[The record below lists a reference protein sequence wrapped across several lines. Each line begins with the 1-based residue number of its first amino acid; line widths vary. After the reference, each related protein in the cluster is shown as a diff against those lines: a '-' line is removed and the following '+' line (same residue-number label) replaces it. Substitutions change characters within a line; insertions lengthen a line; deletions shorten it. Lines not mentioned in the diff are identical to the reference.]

1 LMLGTPAHA
10 SGAER
15 GRAEIQRCSWRSR
28 RCSCDRGRR
37 SLRVSRQS
45 VHAWLRLCREEG
57 PIGFAG
63 PLSSGPR
70 ASGGR
75 SGPTGMSSR
84 AEMRCLLAS
93 AAGHEMA
100 AGRGGK
106 GASIYT
112 LVALTA
118 CAPPPVVRSVGSNVI
133 VNAGDRGNGNR
144 LHVDTGRVDGRYGHC
159 RASQDRSGRAE
170 CYDSGND

>member
-1 LMLGTPAHA
+1 
-10 SGAER
+10 
-15 GRAEIQRCSWRSR
+15 
-28 RCSCDRGRR
+28 
-37 SLRVSRQS
+37 
-45 VHAWLRLCREEG
+45 
-57 PIGFAG
+57 
-63 PLSSGPR
+63 
-70 ASGGR
+70 
-75 SGPTGMSSR
+75 MSSR

-170 CYDSGND
+170 CYDSGNDENSPDAHDSSMAIPEASGLLHGPVGLHGAFTFLRSLFP

>member
-1 LMLGTPAHA
+1 
-10 SGAER
+10 
-15 GRAEIQRCSWRSR
+15 
-28 RCSCDRGRR
+28 
-37 SLRVSRQS
+37 
-45 VHAWLRLCREEG
+45 
-57 PIGFAG
+57 
-63 PLSSGPR
+63 
-70 ASGGR
+70 
-75 SGPTGMSSR
+75 
-84 AEMRCLLAS
+84 MRCLLAS

-170 CYDSGND
+170 CYDSGNDENSPDAHDSSMAIPEASGLLHGPVGLHGAFTFLRSLFP